1 MADAA
6 LRVSGLTKNYRGW
19 SGAGVL
25 AVDDVSLQV
34 DAGETLALVG
44 PNGAGKT
51 TTLLSI
57 LGLLRPQRG
66 EVRIYGHEA
75 GSREARRRVGF
86 LSEIFYTYRYRRADD
101 LLRYYGSL
109 SGMSKPALDDRVPAL
124 LERVGLGSA
133 ARRRVKTFSKGMV
146 QRLGLA
152 QALLHEPE
160 LLVLDEPTTGLDPE
174 GRRLVAELVSE
185 QKRRGTAVL
194 LSSHILTDVER
205 VCDRVVILRRGK
217 VVLSDRVAA
226 VTATQSLEDVY
237 MQLAGGSSD
246 G

>member
-1 MADAA
+1 MA
-6 LRVSGLTKNYRGW
+6 RGR
-19 SGAGVL
+19 SPGY
-25 AVDDVSLQV
+25 DDQRELI
-34 DAGETLALVG
+34 
-44 PNGAGKT
+44 
-51 TTLLSI
+51 LSRAEQ
-57 LGLLRPQRG
+57 LFAQRG
-66 EVRIYGHEA
+66 YSATSMNEVAEA
-75 GSREARRRVGF
+75 C
-86 LSEIFYTYRYRRADD
+86 
-101 LLRYYGSL
+101 
-109 SGMSKPALDDRVPAL
+109 GMSKPALDDRVPAL
-124 LERVGLGSA
+124 LERVGLGGA

>member
-1 MADAA
+1 
-6 LRVSGLTKNYRGW
+6 VSGLTKTYRSW
-19 SGAGVL
+19 LRAGVL
-25 AVDDVSLQV
+25 AVDDVSLRI
-34 DAGETLALVG
+34 DPGETLALVG

-51 TTLLSI
+51 TTLLTI

-66 EVRIYGHEA
+66 EVRIHGHDA
-75 GSREARRRVGF
+75 SSREAKRHIGF

-101 LLRYYGSL
+101 LLRYYGGL
-109 SGMSKPALDDRVPAL
+109 SGMSDAMLDERVPAL
-124 LERVGLGSA
+124 LERVGLAGA
-133 ARRRVKTFSKGMV
+133 AHRRVKTFSKGMV

-152 QALLHEPE
+152 QALLHEPDV
-160 LLVLDEPTTGLDPE
+160 LVLDEPTTGLDPE

-205 VCDRVVILRRGK
+205 VCDLVVILRRGK
-217 VVLSDRVAA
+217 VVLADRVAA
-226 VTATQSLEDVY
+226 ITATQSLEDVY